1 MTPTIITAAMVQA
14 LRARTGAGMMDCKKA
29 LESVGGDLDAAVK
42 AMRESGQ
49 IQAEKKSGRVAAE
62 GLIVIK
68 SKSALGPAV
77 ILEVNCETDF
87 VARDENFKQFAE
99 EVAQCALDHQIASI
113 ASLLDYT
120 CADSGGESV
129 EKTREGLV
137 AKLGENIQL
146 RRLQLIAE
154 QADII
159 LGSYVHMGR
168 IGVIVQ
174 LKGGDEQLAKDL
186 ALHIIANNPMVISAD
201 DIAEQILAKEREIIM
216 AQSQGSGKP
225 QAVID
230 KMVEGR
236 LNKFRDEMSL
246 LGQAFVKDPDIR
258 VGQLLK
264 SAGAEIISFVRFA
277 VGEGIEKPTEDFAEA
292 VMAQVK
298 SSS

>member
-1 MTPTIITAAMVQA
+1 MTSIIITAAMVQA

-29 LESVGGDLDAAVK
+29 LESAGGDLDAAAEV
-42 AMRESGQ
+42 MRKSGQ
-49 IQAEKKSGRVAAE
+49 IQAEKKSGRLAAE

-68 SKSALGPAV
+68 SQSAKGPAV

-99 EVAQCALDHQIASI
+99 KTAQSALYHQIASI
-113 ASLLDYT
+113 ESLLDDKF
-120 CADSGGESV
+120 ADSGESV
-129 EKTREGLV
+129 EQTREALV

-146 RRLQLIAE
+146 RRLHVVVAE
-154 QADII
+154 ANTL
-159 LGSYVHMGR
+159 LGSFVHRGR

-174 LKGGDEQLAKDL
+174 IKGGDEQLAKDL
-186 ALHIIANNPMVISAD
+186 ALHIIANNPTVISAD
-201 DIAEQILAKEREIIM
+201 EIAEQILAKEREIIM

-225 QAVID
+225 QAIID

-264 SAGAEIISFVRFA
+264 NAGAEIISFVRFA

>member
-1 MTPTIITAAMVQA
+1 MTPTIITAAMVSA

-29 LESVGGDLDAAVK
+29 LESVGGDLDAAAE
-42 AMRESGQ
+42 AMRKSGQ
-49 IQAEKKSGRVAAE
+49 IQAEKKSGRIAAE

-68 SKSALGPAV
+68 SKSAQGPAV

-87 VARDENFKQFAE
+87 VARDENFKQFVE
-99 EVAQCALDHQIASI
+99 KVAQCALDLQITNI
-113 ASLLDYT
+113 AALLDTT
-120 CADSGGESV
+120 CADSGESV
-129 EKTREGLV
+129 EKTREALV

-146 RRLQLIAE
+146 RRLQLVAA
-154 QADII
+154 QTDII

-246 LGQAFVKDPDIR
+246 LGQAFVKDPNIR
-258 VGQLLK
+258 VGQLLET
-264 SAGAEIISFVRFA
+264 AGARIVSFVRFA

>member
-1 MTPTIITAAMVQA
+1 MVTTTITAAMVQA

-29 LESVGGDLDAAVK
+29 LEATDGNLDAAAE
-42 AMRESGQ
+42 AMRKSGQ
-49 IQAEKKSGRVAAE
+49 IQAEKKSGRIAAE

-68 SKSALGPAV
+68 TKTVAGPAI

-87 VARDENFKQFAE
+87 VARDEHFKQFSE
-99 EVAQCALDHQIASI
+99 KTAQCALEHQIANI
-113 ASLLDYT
+113 EALLDFT
-120 CADSGGESV
+120 FTDTGETVKKS
-129 EKTREGLV
+129 REALV

-146 RRLQLIAE
+146 RRLQRVA
-154 QADII
+154 AKTDAV

-168 IGVIVQ
+168 IGAIVQ
-174 LKGGDEQLAKDL
+174 LKGGNEQLAKDL
-186 ALHIIANNPMVISAD
+186 ALHIIANNPVVISAD
-201 DIAEQILAKEREIIM
+201 DIAEQIIVKEREIIM

-225 QAVID
+225 QAVVD

-246 LGQAFVKDPDIR
+246 LGQAFVKDPNLR

-264 SAGAEIISFVRFA
+264 NAGAEIISFVRYA
-277 VGEGIEKPTEDFAEA
+277 VGEGIEKPIEDFAEA

-298 SSS
+298 SAS

>member
-1 MTPTIITAAMVQA
+1 MTPTIITAAMVSA

-29 LESVGGDLDAAVK
+29 LESVGGDLDAAAE
-42 AMRESGQ
+42 AMRKSGQ
-49 IQAEKKSGRVAAE
+49 IQAEKKSGRIAAE

-68 SKSALGPAV
+68 SKSAQGPAV

-87 VARDENFKQFAE
+87 VARDENFKQFVE
-99 EVAQCALDHQIASI
+99 KVAQCALDLQITNI
-113 ASLLDYT
+113 AALLDTT
-120 CADSGGESV
+120 CADSGESV
-129 EKTREGLV
+129 EKTREALV

-146 RRLQLIAE
+146 RRLQLVAA
-154 QADII
+154 QTDII

-186 ALHIIANNPMVISAD
+186 ALHIIANNPLVISAD

-246 LGQAFVKDPDIR
+246 LGQAFVKDPSIR
-258 VGQLLK
+258 VGQLLETARAK
-264 SAGAEIISFVRFA
+264 IVSFVRFA

>member
-29 LESVGGDLDAAVK
+29 LEAAGGNLDAASD
-42 AMRESGQ
+42 AMRKSGQ
-49 IQAEKKSGRVAAE
+49 IQAEKKSGRIAAE

-68 SKSALGPAV
+68 TKTMTGSAL

-99 EVAQCALDHQIASI
+99 KTAQCALDHQMTTVEA
-113 ASLLDYT
+113 LLNFTFDT
-120 CADSGGESV
+120 GETV
-129 EKTREGLV
+129 EKTREALV
-137 AKLGENIQL
+137 TKLGENIQL
-146 RRLQLIAE
+146 RRLQLVATK
-154 QADII
+154 ADTV

-168 IGVIVQ
+168 IGAIVQ
-174 LKGGDEQLAKDL
+174 LKGGDEQLSKDL
-186 ALHIIANNPMVISAD
+186 ALHIIANNPAVISAD
-201 DIAEQILAKEREIIM
+201 DIAEQIIAKEREIIM

-230 KMVEGR
+230 KIVEGR

-246 LGQAFVKDPDIR
+246 LGQAFVKDPDLR
-258 VGQLLK
+258 VGQLLRD
-264 SAGAEIISFVRFA
+264 AGAEVISFVRYA